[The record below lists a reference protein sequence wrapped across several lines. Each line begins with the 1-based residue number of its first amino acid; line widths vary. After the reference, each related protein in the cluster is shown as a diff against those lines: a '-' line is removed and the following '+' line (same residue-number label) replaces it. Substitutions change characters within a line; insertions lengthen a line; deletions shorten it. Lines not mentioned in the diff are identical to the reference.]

1 MSLVLVNL
9 IMFSNFSEA
18 KDFLVGGK
26 SNGWEIPSSSQ
37 SQPLNHWAQSSRFQ
51 LGDSLESYLNCVLT
65 KPIAEY
71 KDGNTTKVELNK
83 SGPYYFISGA
93 KGHCEKGQKLIVVV
107 MAPRSTAPAPAP
119 APVDA
124 PVDAPAVS
132 PTSGATTISSS
143 SRFGGVLLMMGFGG
157 LEWEFFYI
165 VDDIYKNLLILEIQ
179 ILMMEIWI
187 LQFFFFLFTTKIHKI
202 TKKSL
207 LTSTRDHHF
216 CLSSSS

>member
-1 MSLVLVNL
+1 MAISSRYVALSMSLVLVNL

-26 SNGWEIPSSSQ
+26 SNGWEIPSSPQ

-71 KDGNTTKVELNK
+71 KDGENTKVELNK

-107 MAPRSTAPAPAP
+107 MAPRSTAPAPS
-119 APVDA
+119 PVDA
-124 PVDAPAVS
+124 VS
-132 PTSGATTISSS
+132 PASGATTISSS
-143 SRFGGVLLMMGFGG
+143 SRLGGVLLMMGLG
-157 LEWEFFYI
+157 I
-165 VDDIYKNLLILEIQ
+165 ALLV
-179 ILMMEIWI
+179 
-187 LQFFFFLFTTKIHKI
+187 
-202 TKKSL
+202 
-207 LTSTRDHHF
+207 
-216 CLSSSS
+216 

>member
-1 MSLVLVNL
+1 MAISSRYVALSMSLVLVNL

-26 SNGWEIPSSSQ
+26 SNGWEIPSSPQ

-51 LGDSLESYLNCVLT
+51 LGDSLVWEYETGKDSVLQVTRESYLNCVLT

-71 KDGNTTKVELNK
+71 KDGNNTKVELNK

-107 MAPRSTAPAPAP
+107 MAPRSTAPAPS
-119 APVDA
+119 

-132 PTSGATTISSS
+132 PTSGATTVSSS
-143 SRFGGVLLMMGFGG
+143 SRFGGVLLMMGLGIA
-157 LEWEFFYI
+157 L
-165 VDDIYKNLLILEIQ
+165 VV
-179 ILMMEIWI
+179 
-187 LQFFFFLFTTKIHKI
+187 
-202 TKKSL
+202 
-207 LTSTRDHHF
+207 
-216 CLSSSS
+216 